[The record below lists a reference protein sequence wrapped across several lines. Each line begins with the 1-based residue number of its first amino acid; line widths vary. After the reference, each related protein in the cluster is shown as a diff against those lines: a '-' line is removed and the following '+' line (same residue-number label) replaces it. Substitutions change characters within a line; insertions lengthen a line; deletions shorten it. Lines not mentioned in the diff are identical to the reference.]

1 MNYNLNIQQTKSD
14 GYDLSPDSKGV
25 YNMTLDEN
33 KSQIFNHKLILLPS
47 DKHNVEL
54 IYKNY
59 SSRIN
64 RYDYFI
70 GNLVVD
76 APLNRYDDEYYKIKY
91 DYKISNTQSFK
102 ISYIEEHYTKYY
114 YYPYYYSNGQHIINS
129 EEFVNAI
136 LYRQEINLQYNVQG
150 AKYNRLIGLESYD
163 ENYSSFNIYYP
174 DGDTLQ
180 ASIFEGQ
187 GLTKN
192 DNNISLYFY
201 EERNFKNNRILSF
214 GLRLLNKEKI
224 LLPSI
229 SYLIEGSNNYN
240 YRMSYSSGY
249 RSPSIKER
257 YYQWKDHAGP
267 DILGN
272 PALESTENNYFSIS
286 LDKRSLI
293 NDFSV
298 DIYRNDINNMISTEY
313 DIEGNLQYK
322 NYDKVIINGI
332 NVHYYRRITDK
343 LKLKFVYNLTDASS
357 NSSEILEGI
366 SKHALRLNLYYKLL
380 DKMDMV
386 MNVKYSGEKFIFDQ
400 EQDFVGNPSIK
411 ELSSYFISDLYL
423 NTSFEKIIFKI
434 GVKNIFDYKDSD
446 RFVSEILNNY
456 DPGRRIFMELGLKF
470 KGDRHDK

>member
-1 MNYNLNIQQTKSD
+1 
-14 GYDLSPDSKGV
+14 
-25 YNMTLDEN
+25 
-33 KSQIFNHKLILLPS
+33 
-47 DKHNVEL
+47 
-54 IYKNY
+54 
-59 SSRIN
+59 
-64 RYDYFI
+64 
-70 GNLVVD
+70 
-76 APLNRYDDEYYKIKY
+76 
-91 DYKISNTQSFK
+91 
-102 ISYIEEHYTKYY
+102 
-114 YYPYYYSNGQHIINS
+114 
-129 EEFVNAI
+129 
-136 LYRQEINLQYNVQG
+136 
-150 AKYNRLIGLESYD
+150 
-163 ENYSSFNIYYP
+163 
-174 DGDTLQ
+174 
-180 ASIFEGQ
+180 
-187 GLTKN
+187 
-192 DNNISLYFY
+192 
-201 EERNFKNNRILSF
+201 
-214 GLRLLNKEKI
+214 
-224 LLPSI
+224 
-229 SYLIEGSNNYN
+229 
-240 YRMSYSSGY
+240 MSYSSGY

-257 YYQWKDHAGP
+257 YYQWQDHAGP

-400 EQDFVGNPSIK
+400 EQDFVGNPSVK

-423 NTSFEKIIFKI
+423 NTSFENIIFKI

-456 DPGRRIFMELGLKF
+456 DPGRRIFMELSLKF
-470 KGDRHDK
+470 KGGGYHK